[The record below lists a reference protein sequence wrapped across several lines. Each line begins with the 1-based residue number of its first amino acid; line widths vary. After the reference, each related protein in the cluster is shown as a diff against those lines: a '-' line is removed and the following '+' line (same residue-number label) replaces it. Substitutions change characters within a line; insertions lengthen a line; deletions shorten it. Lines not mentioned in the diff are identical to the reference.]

1 MTAKQCIDYLNTY
14 FVSKLM
20 TGDYTLNKVDHYLAE
35 VEIDEYEFTLWLA
48 NGANYFKC
56 YQSARSF
63 MDLKFMQ
70 DEKEFIFNQFV
81 DIRKQ
86 KVDEKRIAE
95 LEHELKMLKGQTV

>member
-20 TGDYTLNKVDHYLAE
+20 TGDYEVEKVDHYTAK
-35 VEIDEYEFTLWLA
+35 VKIGEYDFYFWMA
-48 NGANYFKC
+48 NGDSYFRC

-63 MDLKFMQ
+63 MDLTFSK
-70 DEKEFIFNQFV
+70 DEKEFIYNKLI

-95 LEHELKMLKGQTV
+95 LEHELRMLKAQTV

>member
-35 VEIDEYEFTLWLA
+35 VEIDGHKFSIWLA
-48 NGANYFKC
+48 NGVSNFKC
-56 YQSARSF
+56 YNGALSF
-63 MDLKFMQ
+63 MDLTFSN
-70 DEKEFIFNQFV
+70 DEKEFIYNKFV